1 MKITF
6 SYLARCGLSFAFIS
20 AGSACSV
27 WAPSHTR
34 PAEPATP
41 DAWQSAAPSDT
52 SVPASALANPWW
64 RSVQDP
70 QLDLLVTQALEN
82 NVDTMRKALS
92 LQSALTQVRLTSLD
106 QQPRASLAFNN
117 STNRALQSGD
127 TSVVVNGVSVPV
139 SSADRTSHSYG
150 VSATLSYELDLWS
163 KLAAATNG
171 DIANA
176 EMRREDWRS
185 ARWLASTKVA
195 EAYWSIAAIDAKLP
209 ILKDL
214 SRATDEALSI
224 AQVRLKEGKLRAD
237 EVDVVITKQFDA
249 RKRVADALADR
260 QLKLNA
266 LAVLLDQD
274 PLPLL
279 GGPARLPEGEPLLPL
294 IGTPAQTLE
303 RRPDVR
309 QARLAVDAALA
320 RLQVAEAS
328 RYPSL
333 SMNMNLTTNG
343 ATWHDWFKQ
352 PLATLGLSLAVPIV
366 DWRRLDA
373 QRDIAHDALDDAALG
388 LRTSVRQ
395 ALVDVENSFIER
407 ERWHQGRL
415 AATKQLNEKEHAYG
429 VTNLRHEVGVSGRLD
444 VLQGKEGL
452 LLAQID
458 LIDLRLKA
466 WINLLDLY
474 KALGGTV

>member
-1 MKITF
+1 MKILF
-6 SYLARCGLSFAFIS
+6 AHFARCVLSCAFM
-20 AGSACSV
+20 AGGTACSV
-27 WAPSHTR
+27 LATSHTR

-41 DAWQSAAPSDT
+41 DAWQSVAPSDT
-52 SVPASALANPWW
+52 TMTARSFVDPWW
-64 RSVQDP
+64 KTLQDP
-70 QLDLLVTQALEN
+70 QLDLLVNQALET
-82 NVDTMRKALS
+82 NVDTIRKALS
-92 LQSALTQVRLTSLD
+92 LRSALTQVRLTSLD

-127 TSVVVNGVSVPV
+127 TSVVVNGVSVPIS
-139 SSADRTSHSYG
+139 SSARTSHSYG

-163 KLAAATNG
+163 KLAAASKG

-176 EMRREDWRS
+176 EIRREDWRT
-185 ARWLASTKVA
+185 ARWLTSTKVA
-195 EAYWSIAAIDAKLP
+195 EAYWTIAAIDAKLP
-209 ILKDL
+209 ILKNL
-214 SRATDEALSI
+214 SQATDEALRI
-224 AQVRLKEGKLRAD
+224 AQVRLSEGKLRAD
-237 EVDVVITKQFDA
+237 EVDVLITKQFDA
-249 RKRVADALADR
+249 RKRVADAEADR

-274 PLPLL
+274 PLALL
-279 GGPARLPEGEPLLPL
+279 GGPARLPEGEPLLPSL
-294 IGTPAQTLE
+294 GTPAQTLE

-333 SMNMNLTTNG
+333 NMNLNLATNG
-343 ATWHDWFKQ
+343 ATWHDWFNQ
-352 PLATLGLSLAVPIV
+352 PLATLGLSLAVPII

-373 QRDIAHDALDDAALG
+373 QRDMAHDALDDAALG
-388 LRTSVRQ
+388 LRASVRQ
-395 ALVDVENSFIER
+395 ALVDVENTLIER
-407 ERWHQGRL
+407 ERWRQGWL
-415 AATKQLNEKEHAYG
+415 AAQKQLNEKERAYG
-429 VTNLRHEVGVSGRLD
+429 VTSLRHDVGVFGRLD
-444 VLQGKEGL
+444 VLQGREGL